1 MIIYLH
7 ELLQYSRSTIR
18 IMQQTSYF
26 PTPPKPNPH
35 LHLLTTQCQSLLQ
48 LSAAELQ
55 SEAMLQVAV
64 AEMRT
69 HNDRQMYA
77 IEYVYMCNT

>member
-1 MIIYLH
+1 
-7 ELLQYSRSTIR
+7 
-18 IMQQTSYF
+18 MQQTSYF
-26 PTPPKPNPH
+26 PNPPKPNPH
-35 LHLLTTQCQSLLQ
+35 LHLLSTQCQSLLQ

-69 HNDRQMYA
+69 HIDSQMHA
-77 IEYVYMCNT
+77 IVK